1 MSEKIKNYGK
11 SIRTKLLNVAK
22 AENAFYQTVL
32 TRYFQERLL
41 FRLSASRYKDDFYL
55 KGGAL
60 MYTYEHF
67 AAHPFNTLRHSFQ
80 RLHPRLST
88 G

>member
-22 AENAFYQTVL
+22 AENAFYP
-32 TRYFQERLL
+32 RYFQERLL

-67 AAHPFNTLRHSFQ
+67 AAHPFNTLRHSFH
-80 RLHPRLST
+80 RLHPRLSAR
-88 G
+88 